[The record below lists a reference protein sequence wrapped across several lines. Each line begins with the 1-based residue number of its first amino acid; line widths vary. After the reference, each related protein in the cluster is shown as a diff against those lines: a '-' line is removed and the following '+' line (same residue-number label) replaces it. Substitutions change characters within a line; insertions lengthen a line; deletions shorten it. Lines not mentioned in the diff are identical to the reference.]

1 MDDNR
6 ENGEAARRVAEIL
19 AQTMAL
25 LAEESAGKGKSES
38 GK

>member
-6 ENGEAARRVAEIL
+6 ENGEASRLVAGIL

-25 LAEESAGKGKSES
+25 LAEESAEKEKGSNDK
-38 GK
+38 